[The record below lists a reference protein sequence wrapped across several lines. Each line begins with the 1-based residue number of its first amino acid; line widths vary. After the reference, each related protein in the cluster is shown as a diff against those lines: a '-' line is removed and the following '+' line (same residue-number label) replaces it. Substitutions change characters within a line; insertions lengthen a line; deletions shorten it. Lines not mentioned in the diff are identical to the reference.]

1 MAVYTLDK
9 AIQILFDDR
18 EYYLSLSKSDRSK
31 MRNYKI
37 RLKNDTLN
45 IDTKISLIKKYG
57 GKVNNNITVELKS

>member
-1 MAVYTLDK
+1 MALYTLDK

-37 RLKNDTLN
+37 RFKNNTLN
-45 IDTKISLIKKYG
+45 INTKINLMRKYG
-57 GKVNNNITVELKS
+57 GKVNNNITVEL

>member
-1 MAVYTLDK
+1 MAVYPLDK

-37 RLKNDTLN
+37 RFKNDTLN
-45 IDTKISLIKKYG
+45 IDTKINLIKKYG
-57 GKVNNNITVELKS
+57 GKVNNNITVELKA